1 MAVLKMC
8 TLLIKEHRG
17 GECNQMKTT
26 IFEFM
31 NDQIK
36 DSIQVKLNIINNKN
50 LMELIEQVSLQAI
63 EVYKRGNKILLGGN
77 GGSAADAQHI
87 AGELVSR
94 FYFDRPGLS
103 AIALTTDTS
112 ILTAIGNDYGYER
125 LFSRQIQ
132 ANGNQGDM
140 FIGISTSGN
149 SLNIIKALEECK
161 GQNIITVGLT
171 GGKGGLMEELCDF
184 CIKVPSNETPRVQE
198 SHILIGHIICSIVE
212 ETIFGQGFTNQLQL
226 VGEEV

>member
-1 MAVLKMC
+1 MC
-8 TLLIKEHRG
+8 ILLIRVHRD
-17 GECNQMKTT
+17 GECKQMKSS

-31 NDQIK
+31 NDQII
-36 DSIQVKLNIINNKN
+36 DSIQVKQNIINDKK

-63 EVYKRGNKILLGGN
+63 EVYKKGNKIILGGN

-94 FYFDRPGLS
+94 FYFDRPGLP
-103 AIALTTDTS
+103 ALALTTDTS

-149 SLNIIKALEECK
+149 SPNILKALEECK
-161 GQNIITVGLT
+161 AQNIMTVGLT
-171 GGKGGLMEELCDF
+171 GGQGGLMEELCDY

-212 ETIFGQGFTNQLQL
+212 EAIFGQGFTAQLQL
-226 VGEEV
+226 IGKEVQ